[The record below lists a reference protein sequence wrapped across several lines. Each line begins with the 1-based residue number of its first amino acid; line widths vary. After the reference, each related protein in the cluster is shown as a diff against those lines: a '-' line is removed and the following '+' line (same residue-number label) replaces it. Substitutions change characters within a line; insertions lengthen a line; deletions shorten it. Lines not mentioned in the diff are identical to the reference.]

1 MNKRSR
7 LAALLGAG
15 LLTFAVTGIALASTD
30 LLAGQVGIT
39 LSEKDATGTD
49 ACAGVDV
56 PDGGAVLHFVLTG
69 TSDTDGSLDF
79 VLSNPTTNGHAD
91 NASDSNG
98 NTLDWWVPV
107 DSATGDTVLES
118 ATTSADGDNLVLSHV
133 CFGAVVTAPPTPVPT
148 PTGGGGGGG
157 ESDVPTQPATDS
169 IGSTGNSGPTDTAWL
184 LVVGL
189 GVLLASIV
197 VLTPARA
204 KSRR

>member
-15 LLTFAVTGIALASTD
+15 LLTFGVTGIALADTD

-49 ACAGVDV
+49 ACDGVEA
-56 PDGGAVLHFVLTG
+56 PDGGAALHFVLTS
-69 TSDTDGSLDF
+69 TSDTDGTLD
-79 VLSNPTTNGHAD
+79 VDLSNPDSAPHAD
-91 NASDSNG
+91 N
-98 NTLDWWVPV
+98 V
-107 DSATGDTVLES
+107 DSAQGNNLDWYVDAPGADGDTVLDG
-118 ATTSADGDNLVLSHV
+118 ATTDADGNNLVLSHV
-133 CFGAVVTAPPTPVPT
+133 CFGGP
-148 PTGGGGGGG
+148 GGGGGG
-157 ESDVPTQPATDS
+157 ETDQPPTDTLPGT
-169 IGSTGNSGPTDTAWL
+169 TGNSGPTDGAWL
-184 LVVGL
+184 LVVAL

>member
-15 LLTFAVTGIALASTD
+15 LLTFGVTGIALASTD
-30 LLAGQVGIT
+30 LLPGQVGIT
-39 LSEKDATGTD
+39 LSDKDATGTE
-49 ACAGVDV
+49 ACEGVDV
-56 PDGGAVLHFVLTG
+56 PEGGAVLHFVLTL

-79 VLSNPTTNGHAD
+79 VLSNPATNGHAD
-91 NASDSNG
+91 NASDNHGS
-98 NTLDWWVPV
+98 TLDWWVPV

-118 ATTSADGDNLVLSHV
+118 ATTDADGDNLVLSHV
-133 CFGAVVTAPPTPVPT
+133 CFGAPAPT
-148 PTGGGGGGG
+148 PTEAAPTETPGGGGGG
-157 ESDVPTQPATDS
+157 DITQPPTDA
-169 IGSTGNSGPTDTAWL
+169 IGSTGNSGPTDGAWL
-184 LVVGL
+184 LVVAL

>member
-1 MNKRSR
+1 MNKRSK

-15 LLTFAVTGIALASTD
+15 LLTFGVAGVALASTD
-30 LLAGQVGIT
+30 LLAGQVGVA
-39 LSEKDATGTD
+39 LSTIDLGTD
-49 ACAGVDV
+49 CATEFPDLAAGEVGVHFQLTQSADA
-56 PDGGAVLHFVLTG
+56 DGDLSAVF
-69 TSDTDGSLDF
+69 STD
-79 VLSNPTTNGHAD
+79 
-91 NASDSNG
+91 
-98 NTLDWWVPV
+98 TLDLANATASHPNPGAGTFELQWDGVI
-107 DSATGDTVLES
+107 TGDGDTTITS
-118 ATTSADGDNLVLSHV
+118 ATTSATGNNLTLSHV
-133 CFGAVVTAPPTPVPT
+133 CFGAAAPT
-148 PTGGGGGGG
+148 PTPGGGGGG

>member
-15 LLTFAVTGIALASTD
+15 LLTFAVTGVALASTD

-49 ACAGVDV
+49 ACDGVDV

-91 NASDSNG
+91 SATDNNG
-98 NTLDWWVPV
+98 QTLDWWVPV

-133 CFGAVVTAPPTPVPT
+133 CFGAPAPT
-148 PTGGGGGGG
+148 PTPGGGGGG

>member
-15 LLTFAVTGIALASTD
+15 LLTFAVAGVALATD
-30 LLAGQVGIT
+30 AAWDGNGFPSDTCTADGSPTSMLWVWTGDSPTALTINGELQSGSWVQQGQGAFQFEVTVDATNYPPTTTDTFVTYTGTAGVLT
-39 LSEKDATGTD
+39 LSHCE
-49 ACAGVDV
+49 
-56 PDGGAVLHFVLTG
+56 GAST
-69 TSDTDGSLDF
+69 
-79 VLSNPTTNGHAD
+79 
-91 NASDSNG
+91 
-98 NTLDWWVPV
+98 
-107 DSATGDTVLES
+107 
-118 ATTSADGDNLVLSHV
+118 
-133 CFGAVVTAPPTPVPT
+133 PTPVPT
-148 PTGGGGGGG
+148 PTPGGGGGG